1 MLVKNSRFGKL
12 SSVLLVKDF
21 VYKYCICQK
30 NILPLQQIAFS
41 LYKVMAYFMQQG
53 DKIRFLDAVGGGT
66 IVQYDAQR
74 ELVWVE
80 TDDGFDVGPIP
91 AAKCVM
97 DTAAANYQR
106 KGCIGT
112 HKQNESPN
120 TPVSTPKTAPAKR
133 PKRQR
138 DEHVI
143 DLHLEAL
150 PTNGS
155 GMTDVEKHQYQLRY
169 FRMGMQ
175 QHIRH
180 RGRRVVIIHGKGNGV
195 LRNEIRQIL
204 KRDFGGKVEVHDADF
219 ALYEEGATLVVIK

>member
-1 MLVKNSRFGKL
+1 MRK
-12 SSVLLVKDF
+12 
-21 VYKYCICQK
+21 
-30 NILPLQQIAFS
+30 
-41 LYKVMAYFMQQG
+41 G

-66 IVQYDAQR
+66 IVQYDAQQQ
-74 ELVWVE
+74 LVWVE
-80 TDDGFDVGPIP
+80 TDDGFDGGPIP
-91 AAKCVM
+91 AAKCVI
-97 DTAAANYQR
+97 DIDATNYQR

-112 HKQNESPN
+112 HKQVEAPT
-120 TPVSTPKTAPAKR
+120 TPTNSTKNAPAKR

-143 DLHLEAL
+143 DLHLKAL

-204 KRDFGGKVEVHDADF
+204 KRDFGTQVEVHDADF
-219 ALYEEGATLVVIK
+219 ARYEEGATLIVVK

>member
-1 MLVKNSRFGKL
+1 M
-12 SSVLLVKDF
+12 
-21 VYKYCICQK
+21 QK
-30 NILPLQQIAFS
+30 
-41 LYKVMAYFMQQG
+41 G

-66 IVQYDAQR
+66 IVQYDAQQQ
-74 ELVWVE
+74 LVWVE

-91 AAKCVM
+91 AAKCVI
-97 DTAAANYQR
+97 DIDATNYQR

-112 HKQNESPN
+112 HKQVEAPT
-120 TPVSTPKTAPAKR
+120 TPTNSTKNAPAKR

-204 KRDFGGKVEVHDADF
+204 KRDFGTQVEVHDADF
-219 ALYEEGATLVVIK
+219 ARYEEGATLIVVK

>member
-1 MLVKNSRFGKL
+1 M
-12 SSVLLVKDF
+12 
-21 VYKYCICQK
+21 QK
-30 NILPLQQIAFS
+30 
-41 LYKVMAYFMQQG
+41 G

-66 IVQYDAQR
+66 IVQYDAQQQ
-74 ELVWVE
+74 LVWVE

-97 DTAAANYQR
+97 DTAATSYQR

-112 HKQNESPN
+112 QKQAETPT
-120 TPVSTPKTAPAKR
+120 TPVSAPKTAPAKR

-150 PTNGS
+150 PTNGG

-175 QHIRH
+175 QHIRY

-195 LRNEIRQIL
+195 LRKEIRQIL
-204 KRDFGGKVEVHDADF
+204 KRDFVYKVEVHDADF
-219 ALYEEGATLVVIK
+219 ALYEEGATLVVVK

>member
-1 MLVKNSRFGKL
+1 MRK
-12 SSVLLVKDF
+12 
-21 VYKYCICQK
+21 
-30 NILPLQQIAFS
+30 
-41 LYKVMAYFMQQG
+41 G

-66 IVQYDAQR
+66 IVQYDAQQQ
-74 ELVWVE
+74 LVWVE

-91 AAKCVM
+91 ASKCVM
-97 DTAAANYQR
+97 DTAATCYQR

-112 HKQNESPN
+112 HKQTDSPTPTISN
-120 TPVSTPKTAPAKR
+120 TNAAPAKR

-143 DLHLEAL
+143 DLHMEAL
-150 PTNGS
+150 PTNRS

-204 KRDFGGKVEVHDADF
+204 KRDFGGKVEIHDADF
-219 ALYEEGATLVVIK
+219 SRYEEGATLVVVK

>member
-1 MLVKNSRFGKL
+1 MKK
-12 SSVLLVKDF
+12 
-21 VYKYCICQK
+21 
-30 NILPLQQIAFS
+30 
-41 LYKVMAYFMQQG
+41 G

-66 IVQYDAQR
+66 VVQYDAQQQ
-74 ELVWVE
+74 LVWVE

-97 DTAAANYQR
+97 DTFATSYQR
-106 KGCIGT
+106 KGTIGT
-112 HKQNESPN
+112 HKQADP
-120 TPVSTPKTAPAKR
+120 PRPIVSSTKTAPAKR
-133 PKRQR
+133 AKRQR

-150 PTNGS
+150 PTNGN

-175 QHIRH
+175 LHIRH

-195 LRNEIRQIL
+195 LRHEIRQIL
-204 KRDFGGKVEVHDADF
+204 KRDFGTKIEVHDADF
-219 ALYEEGATLVVIK
+219 ARYEEGATLVLVK

>member
-1 MLVKNSRFGKL
+1 MRK
-12 SSVLLVKDF
+12 
-21 VYKYCICQK
+21 
-30 NILPLQQIAFS
+30 
-41 LYKVMAYFMQQG
+41 G

-66 IVQYDAQR
+66 IVQYDAQQQ
-74 ELVWVE
+74 LVWVE

-97 DTAAANYQR
+97 DTTATSYQR
-106 KGCIGT
+106 KGYIGT
-112 HKQNESPN
+112 HKQTESPVP
-120 TPVSTPKTAPAKR
+120 TIITTKTAPAKR

-204 KRDFGGKVEVHDADF
+204 KRDFGAQIEVHDADF
-219 ALYEEGATLVVIK
+219 ALYEEGATLVVVK

>member
-1 MLVKNSRFGKL
+1 
-12 SSVLLVKDF
+12 
-21 VYKYCICQK
+21 
-30 NILPLQQIAFS
+30 
-41 LYKVMAYFMQQG
+41 
-53 DKIRFLDAVGGGT
+53 
-66 IVQYDAQR
+66 
-74 ELVWVE
+74 
-80 TDDGFDVGPIP
+80 
-91 AAKCVM
+91 M
-97 DTAAANYQR
+97 DTTATSYQR

-112 HKQNESPN
+112 HKQAESL
-120 TPVSTPKTAPAKR
+120 APATVHTHAATAKR

-175 QHIRH
+175 QHIRY
-180 RGRRVVIIHGKGNGV
+180 RGRRVVIIHGNGNGV

-204 KRDFGGKVEVHDADF
+204 KREFGTQIEVHDADF
-219 ALYEEGATLVVIK
+219 ARYEEGATLVVVK

>member
-1 MLVKNSRFGKL
+1 M
-12 SSVLLVKDF
+12 
-21 VYKYCICQK
+21 QK
-30 NILPLQQIAFS
+30 
-41 LYKVMAYFMQQG
+41 G
-53 DKIRFLDAVGGGT
+53 DKIRFLDAVGGGN

-97 DTAAANYQR
+97 DTTATSYQR
-106 KGCIGT
+106 KGYIGT
-112 HKQNESPN
+112 HKQTKSPVPA
-120 TPVSTPKTAPAKR
+120 TVHTHTAPAKR

-150 PTNGS
+150 PTNGN

-204 KRDFGGKVEVHDADF
+204 KRDFGTQIEVHDADF
-219 ALYEEGATLVVIK
+219 ARYEEGATLVVIK